1 MISSDTRAGIADLIL
16 RNAHFID
23 TDHLEEWAGCFAEDG
38 RYVVTTRENV
48 DLGFEGVLMSCEGM
62 PMLRDRV
69 QYIRKA
75 AVFNIHRDRHIVGQP
90 LISEEGDGRYKALTS
105 FALYQS
111 EPDRDSRLFC
121 LGYYED
127 VISLVEGAF
136 RFRSR
141 RVVLDNDTV
150 TPLLS
155 NPV

>member
-1 MISSDTRAGIADLIL
+1 MIG
-16 RNAHFID
+16 
-23 TDHLEEWAGCFAEDG
+23 
-38 RYVVTTRENV
+38 
-48 DLGFEGVLMSCEGM
+48 
-62 PMLRDRV
+62 
-69 QYIRKA
+69 
-75 AVFNIHRDRHIVGQP
+75 
-90 LISEEGDGRYKALTS
+90 EEGDGRYKALTS